1 MSEKGVTF
9 LLFGSRVYVM
19 LTVFLDVNPLEIR
32 TIIIVFKD
40 RSGIPMNLSCR
51 LAFPN
56 VLTER
61 LGFHLFSC
69 RMVFPN

>member
-1 MSEKGVTF
+1 
-9 LLFGSRVYVM
+9 M

-40 RSGIPMNLSCR
+40 RSGIPMN
-51 LAFPN
+51 